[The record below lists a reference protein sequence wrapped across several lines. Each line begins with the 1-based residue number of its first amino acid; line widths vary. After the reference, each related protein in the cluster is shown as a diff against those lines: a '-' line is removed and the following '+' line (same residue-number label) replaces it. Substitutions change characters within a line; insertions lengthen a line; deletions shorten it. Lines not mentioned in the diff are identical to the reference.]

1 MTDKQK
7 MKLGVS
13 MRYVGYHNK
22 AWRHPDVPADGA
34 IHFKHFL
41 SIARKAEAAKID
53 MLFLADGLGVRAS
66 DFPPGFL
73 CRDMKNVELE
83 PLTLLSAI
91 AACTKHIGL
100 VATASTTY
108 NEPFHIAR
116 KFASLDHISE
126 GRAGWNLVTS
136 WSKQEAWNFSRDERL
151 GYDERYDRASEF
163 AEVVAG
169 LWDSWEEDAFL
180 RNKESGIFYDE
191 SKLHVLNH
199 KGRHFKVRGPLSCAR
214 TPQGRPIIIQAGAS
228 EQGRDIA
235 AKYADVIYAN
245 PADLKAGRGYYA
257 DVKSR
262 LKTYGRSP
270 DDLKIMPGVTFF
282 TGKTRDEAQ
291 AKFDQLQ
298 DLVDP
303 ISGLGLLYTYM
314 GDLTGYDLDGP
325 VPEITDPVM
334 RSLSRNHVELA
345 RRNNWSIRQLYK
357 SVAAADGGRYCI
369 GTPSDLVD
377 EMQEWFESGAADG
390 FNVCPA
396 ILPPDLDDLTDLIIP
411 ELRRRGLF
419 RTEYEGTTMRENL
432 GLRPMLFRGN

>member
-1 MTDKQK
+1 
-7 MKLGVS
+7 
-13 MRYVGYHNK
+13 
-22 AWRHPDVPADGA
+22 
-34 IHFKHFL
+34 
-41 SIARKAEAAKID
+41 
-53 MLFLADGLGVRAS
+53 
-66 DFPPGFL
+66 
-73 CRDMKNVELE
+73 
-83 PLTLLSAI
+83 
-91 AACTKHIGL
+91 
-100 VATASTTY
+100 
-108 NEPFHIAR
+108 
-116 KFASLDHISE
+116 
-126 GRAGWNLVTS
+126 
-136 WSKQEAWNFSRDERL
+136 
-151 GYDERYDRASEF
+151 
-163 AEVVAG
+163 
-169 LWDSWEEDAFL
+169 
-180 RNKESGIFYDE
+180 
-191 SKLHVLNH
+191 
-199 KGRHFKVRGPLSCAR
+199 
-214 TPQGRPIIIQAGAS
+214 
-228 EQGRDIA
+228 
-235 AKYADVIYAN
+235 
-245 PADLKAGRGYYA
+245 
-257 DVKSR
+257 

-357 SVAAADGGRYCI
+357 SVAAADGGRYSI